1 MVIPHKVKGKLLGEL
16 VKVLLRDY
24 PMNVLMPRHIA
35 RWLCLKVEA
44 FMGVDPDRIH
54 CFYKGKKP
62 DLAHTRNVVLGRRIQ
77 ALVSLLGDCVVGGVL
92 AIPEE
97 TSRSFREEYP
107 RVRFLGSTLAGL
119 NQVVTGELALAGE
132 RGEFEGKVGTEEE
145 VITESML
152 YSFAQCE
159 GKKEMWATRYAGLK
173 TTGTSKNHAA

>member
-1 MVIPHKVKGKLLGEL
+1 MEEYRAVVIPHKVKGKLLGEL

-92 AIPEE
+92 TIPEE

-107 RVRFLGSTLAGL
+107 PRPVLG
-119 NQVVTGELALAGE
+119 
-132 RGEFEGKVGTEEE
+132 
-145 VITESML
+145 
-152 YSFAQCE
+152 
-159 GKKEMWATRYAGLK
+159 
-173 TTGTSKNHAA
+173 